1 MDKENNEV
9 NESGYNS
16 GAKNASDI
24 SFFSTI
30 QQQEEEHYKWLASL
44 TPEQHLQ
51 NAVANIKRIYAKEL
65 SEQTTPS
72 KELRFEGKINKN
84 KS

>member
-1 MDKENNEV
+1 MDNENNEV
-9 NESGYNS
+9 NEPQMGYIS

-24 SFFSTI
+24 SFFSTL
-30 QQQEEEHYKWLASL
+30 QQQEHYKWLVSL

-72 KELRFEGKINKN
+72 KELRFK
-84 KS
+84 

>member
-1 MDKENNEV
+1 MSKEKNEV
-9 NESGYNS
+9 NEPQLGYNS
-16 GAKNASDI
+16 GTKDAPEI
-24 SFFSTI
+24 SFFSSI

-44 TPEQHLQ
+44 TPVQHLQ

-72 KELRFEGKINKN
+72 KELRFE
-84 KS
+84 